1 MWFCYNLNYIFFAYR
16 INENSPLVKLR
27 RDCLESF
34 LIQLSQHKL
43 INESREFCEF
53 LGYKYKSML
62 EVKQLLKATAINLQ
76 DLQSDSKGNSLTKN
90 FELNF
95 KNIKDIFK
103 IFLPV
108 QAKLGQVS
116 TQIEDVVV
124 NDQICSKY
132 SITKIETECNEQQN
146 HMVLKLKLDKWADL
160 SAAEEAGKDNTKRPP
175 KNSIKDSQLDH
186 QVLSCLF
193 VLFFRKYITFKA
205 YVVERC
211 ASFSQ
216 GLFSK

>member
-1 MWFCYNLNYIFFAYR
+1 
-16 INENSPLVKLR
+16 
-27 RDCLESF
+27 
-34 LIQLSQHKL
+34 
-43 INESREFCEF
+43 
-53 LGYKYKSML
+53 ML
-62 EVKQLLKATAINLQ
+62 EVKQLLQATTISLP
-76 DLQSDSKGNSLTKN
+76 DLESASKGNSITKN

-124 NDQICSKY
+124 NDQIASKY
-132 SITKIETECNEQQN
+132 SITKIETECSDQEN

-160 SAAEEAGKDNTKRPP
+160 SAAEEAGNDRIKRRQ
-175 KNSIKDSQLDH
+175 KSSIEDSQLDR

-193 VLFFRKYITFKA
+193 VLFFQKFVTLKKYVI
-205 YVVERC
+205 ERC

-216 GLFSK
+216 SIFSK

>member
-1 MWFCYNLNYIFFAYR
+1 MNFFNYIFFAYR
-16 INENSPLVKLR
+16 INEHSPLVRLR

-34 LIQLSQHKL
+34 LIQLSQHKI

-62 EVKQLLKATAINLQ
+62 EVKQLLKATALNESGLP
-76 DLQSDSKGNSLTKN
+76 DTSRENTFAKN

-116 TQIEDVVV
+116 TQIEDVFV

-132 SITKIETECNEQQN
+132 SIAKIETECSHQQN
-146 HMVLKLKLDKWADL
+146 HMILKLKLDKWAANL
-160 SAAEEAGKDNTKRPP
+160 GGAEQRRKINTQKHS
-175 KNSIKDSQLDH
+175 KSDIEENQLDH

-193 VLFFRKYITFKA
+193 VVFFQNYVTVKA
-205 YVVERC
+205 YIVERC
-211 ASFSQ
+211 KNFTKAI
-216 GLFSK
+216 FSK